1 MLTSGPVLRVDL
13 GRLARNMD
21 AIREMVGPHVAVMAV
36 VKANAYGHGAVEI
49 APTLLEHGATYLAVA
64 RLEEAEPL
72 RAAYPACPIFVLGRT
87 PDEMLE
93 RAVKMNLTLCCF
105 SAEQARLLGQYAR
118 RMGKTAKVHLKVE
131 TGFHRLGTD
140 DVEELYRICTTDG
153 IEAEGIY
160 THLALLDRPSDE
172 AQLAKFMGIV
182 QELEDRGVSFRY
194 RHVADSIASVHYP
207 DFRLDMVRPGAL
219 IYGMRDDD
227 SPEQPPVETVLS
239 METTVARLCRVEA
252 GEGVGY
258 DLLWRAEKPSLLAT
272 LPFGYADGYPRSL
285 TGKGYVS
292 IRGVACPIV
301 GLLCMDQ
308 CVADVTE
315 VPEVAVGDRVLIYG
329 DEKENALTFPK
340 AAKLAG
346 TNKNELLARLNARAP
361 REYVSSCVAEES
373 VVY

>member
-21 AIREMVGPHVAVMAV
+21 AVREMVGPDVAVMAV

-49 APTLLEHGATYLAVA
+49 APTLLAHGATYLAVA
-64 RLEEAEPL
+64 RIEEAEPL
-72 RAAYPACPIFVLGRT
+72 RAAYPDCPIFVLGRT
-87 PDEMLE
+87 PDGLLE
-93 RAVKMNLTLCCF
+93 RAVALDLTLSCF
-105 SAEQARLLGQYAR
+105 SAEQACLLGRYAR
-118 RMGKTAKVHLKVE
+118 KMGKTAKVHLKVE

-140 DVEELYRICTTDG
+140 DVEELYKIATTEG
-153 IEAEGIY
+153 VETEGIY

-172 AQLAKFMGIV
+172 AQLEKFLRIV
-182 QELEDRGVSFRY
+182 HTLEGRGVRFHY

-219 IYGMRDDD
+219 LYGMRDDD

-239 METTVARLCRVEA
+239 METTVTRLCRVEA

-258 DLLWRAEKPSLLAT
+258 DLLWRAEKPSMLAT

-292 IRGVACPIV
+292 ICGIACPIV

-315 VPEVAVGDRVLIYG
+315 VPDVQVGDRVIIYG
-329 DEKENALTFPK
+329 DEKDGALSFPK

-361 REYVSSCVAEES
+361 REYVKES
-373 VVY
+373 GLC